1 MRGGTSG
8 LQLEWFGCATF
19 RVRVNGLTLFF
30 DTYLDRPPGVPAVGM
45 TAGEVDEADF
55 VFISHAHFDHM
66 LGVDTIATATGAT
79 VVCSYEV
86 ARVLRNN
93 GVPDAQILPL
103 SGGEPVDCGRDVRV
117 RAYPSLH
124 SCLFAGATADSHAEC
139 LGDLGVSAQER
150 VARVEALFELFPEAL
165 PHAAAWFEGAAPHCS
180 THDGGQ
186 LAYFLESPDGSLFV
200 NGSSGYWSG
209 IVANLR
215 PDAAI
220 LAVTG
225 RPNVDGEPHQGSLAQ
240 FLVQQVELLR
250 PSKVVLCH
258 HDALLPPITPPV
270 DTGEALA
277 RLARDAS
284 YARHVELTYA
294 NAVDLLR
301 APRR

>member
-1 MRGGTSG
+1 M
-8 LQLEWFGCATF
+8 
-19 RVRVNGLTLFF
+19 
-30 DTYLDRPPGVPAVGM
+30 
-45 TAGEVDEADF
+45 
-55 VFISHAHFDHM
+55 
-66 LGVDTIATATGAT
+66 
-79 VVCSYEV
+79 
-86 ARVLRNN
+86 
-93 GVPDAQILPL
+93 
-103 SGGEPVDCGRDVRV
+103 
-117 RAYPSLH
+117 
-124 SCLFAGATADSHAEC
+124 FAGATADSHAEC

-150 VARVEALFELFPEAL
+150 LARVEALFKLFPEAL
-165 PHAAAWFEGAAPHCS
+165 PHAAAWFEQTAPHCS

-186 LAYFLESPDGSLFV
+186 MAYFLESPDGSLFV

-225 RPNVDGEPHQGSLAQ
+225 RPNIDGEPHQGSLAQ

-284 YARHVELTYA
+284 YARHVELSYA
-294 NAVDLLR
+294 NAVEILR
-301 APRR
+301 TPRR